1 MITCPHCGTSNLD
14 NAAIC
19 ANCGRALAVPPPPSM
34 PESQSQSQSYTPPPP
49 PPGYSGYTPPAPYT
63 GAPIPNYLVQSIL
76 VTLCCCLP
84 LGVVALIFAAQV
96 NSKIAAGDIEGAR
109 QASSKAKLFCIIAFV
124 LGLVGLALV
133 LLINGAAFLGALHA
147 NR

>member
-34 PESQSQSQSYTPPPP
+34 PESQSQSYTPPPS
-49 PPGYSGYTPPAPYT
+49 PPGYSGYTPPAPYS
-63 GAPIPNYLVQSIL
+63 GAPIPNYLVPSIL

-84 LGVVALIFAAQV
+84 LGIVALIFAAQV
-96 NSKIAAGDIEGAR
+96 NSKLAAGDIDGAR
-109 QASSKAKLFCIIAFV
+109 QASSKAKLFCIIAVV
-124 LGLVGLALV
+124 LGLVAIVLAF
-133 LLINGAAFLGALHA
+133 LINGAAILGAMHGA
-147 NR
+147 NS